1 MGDADKIE
9 VLHPPPK
16 GVVGRD
22 NANCIVLAVEF
33 AGKHILLTGDLEPPG
48 LEEVTNEAPFTCDVL
63 QVPHHGS
70 AHSEP
75 DEFANWTRPK
85 WALIAGANT
94 DGLIST
100 PIYENTGPPAEH
112 RPVRSDYGHDRS
124 CRAGIE

>member
-1 MGDADKIE
+1 MELVRQRNHHERWGAK
-9 VLHPPPK
+9 
-16 GVVGRD
+16 
-22 NANCIVLAVEF
+22 
-33 AGKHILLTGDLEPPG
+33 
-48 LEEVTNEAPFTCDVL
+48 DVL

-100 PIYENTGPPAEH
+100 PIYEKHGAAVLNTAQCGAITATIN
-112 RPVRSDYGHDRS
+112 S
-124 CRAGIE
+124 AGLSVDCFLPTAQLLSRDEIAIF